1 MSAFHGAWQKIL
13 IVSPIACD
21 TLRIITADESS
32 VKQDKYLPRNCLL
45 TTLVIDKWQSS
56 TDAIVLL

>member
-13 IVSPIACD
+13 VLSPIARD
-21 TLRIITADESS
+21 TLRIITGHELF

-45 TTLVIDKWQSS
+45 TPLVIDKWQSS

>member
-13 IVSPIACD
+13 VVSPVACD
-21 TLRIITADESS
+21 TLRIITEDELF

-45 TTLVIDKWQSS
+45 TPLVIDKWQSS
-56 TDAIVLL
+56 TNAIALL